1 MNINIGEL
9 YKLHNQELISHLM
22 RMVKCRETAQDIAQD
37 CYLVLASSAN
47 TLTIDHPR
55 GFLYR
60 TASNLAIDHF
70 RHNKVVERFADLEQF
85 EDESNLPNVEAEIS
99 KEQWR
104 TLLHQTINELPP
116 RCRDAFILH
125 KIKGLSYR
133 EVAQFLD
140 ISESAVEKHIIK
152 GLMHC
157 RNRLGKHYG
166 HPHQFD

>member
-1 MNINIGEL
+1 MNIGEL

-37 CYLVLASSAN
+37 CYLILANSAS
-47 TLTIDHPR
+47 TVTIDHPR

-70 RHNKVVERFADLEQF
+70 RHNKIVERFADLEQI
-85 EDESNLPNVEAEIS
+85 EGESKHPSVEVEIS

-104 TLLHQTINELPP
+104 ALLHQTIHELPP
-116 RCRDAFILH
+116 RCRDVFLLH
-125 KIKGLSYR
+125 KVRGLSYR
-133 EVAQFLD
+133 EVARFLD

-157 RNRLGKHYG
+157 RNRLGKYQDYL
-166 HPHQFD
+166 HQFD